1 MLMIVAITV
10 WIIIIIIAVI
20 FCYMLLCHTLQCLGH
35 EFISLLL
42 RSMSILFTKL
52 YICVCLCINV

>member
-1 MLMIVAITV
+1 MLMIVANMHYYYYYYCCH
-10 WIIIIIIAVI
+10 
-20 FCYMLLCHTLQCLGH
+20 CYMLLCHTLQCLGH